1 MESHEE
7 AQLVSKRKA
16 APFAIAVLIVSAFV
30 ATRGAQV
37 PQTQTPVKAV
47 ELTCLAGA
55 SKNTKG
61 SLTVENGALRFAHSG
76 KSFDLPPASMRDV
89 VTGDDSQRVVRG
101 TIGTLS
107 MFGPYGS
114 GRFLSL
120 FRSKLD
126 TLTIQ
131 YRDSDEGLHGVIF
144 TLPVGTAEE
153 IKEKLVAAGAPTS
166 VPLQWSSA
174 ANAAVPS
181 APAPD
186 AQPEAAG
193 SSKKIDGSAIEI
205 MMIESGEIPLPAEFQ
220 ISLYENLVEQ
230 MRKKGSFQR
239 VYRDGERDSAAAPDL
254 VILRSTVRGFKKGS
268 EMARQVTTVSGAT
281 AITVHCA
288 FTDKDGRLLLAR
300 DIRGNVR
307 FFGGNLRA
315 TYDFAKKAAKA
326 AHENVSRPAGA

>member
-1 MESHEE
+1 M
-7 AQLVSKRKA
+7 VSKRKA
-16 APFAIAVLIVSAFV
+16 APFAIAILIMGAFV
-30 ATRGAQV
+30 ATCEAQA
-37 PQTQTPVKAV
+37 PQTETPVKAMQ
-47 ELTCLAGA
+47 LMGLAGVG
-55 SKNTKG
+55 SKTKG
-61 SLTVENGALRFAHSG
+61 SLTVDNGALRFAYSG
-76 KSFDLPPASMRDV
+76 KSFDLAPTSMRDV
-89 VTGDDSQRVVRG
+89 VTGDDSQRVIRG

-144 TLPVGTAEE
+144 TMPVGTAEG
-153 IKEKLVAAGAPTS
+153 IKGKLVAAGAPTS
-166 VPLQWSSA
+166 VPLQANSA
-174 ANAAVPS
+174 ANAAVSS

-186 AQPEAAG
+186 APPEATA

-230 MRKKGSFQR
+230 MRKKGGFQR

-288 FTDKDGRLLLAR
+288 FTDKEGRLLLAR
-300 DIRGNVR
+300 DIKGNVR

-326 AHENVSRPAGA
+326 AHQNVSRPAGA